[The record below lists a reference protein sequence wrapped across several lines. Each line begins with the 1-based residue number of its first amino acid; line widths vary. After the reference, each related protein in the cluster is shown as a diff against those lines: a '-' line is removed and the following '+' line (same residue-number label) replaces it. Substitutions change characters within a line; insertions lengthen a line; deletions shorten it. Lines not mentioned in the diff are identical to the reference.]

1 MDAKLDFFKSKKG
14 KDDFLFVE
22 GLGKPEVVTENSK
35 DGGVQT
41 YLQGLALP
49 NGLTSR
55 NGVTYKTESVEK
67 AHGSMKGASML
78 FNHDPENV
86 VGHVVE
92 TWMTSE
98 GMMYKADINPEAK
111 LSNGVNLLESVKRGD
126 LSKVSIRASIDREES
141 FENDQGVVEA
151 FVKEFLELSFVS
163 IPGFKDTSI
172 SFESVGKG
180 DFIMDNKEE
189 DNQERLSDKVV
200 NVVIDGIKSMYLRQV
215 ESDTG
220 EFKHVIALTP
230 SEAERELLK
239 VDYPD
244 SGYLKYDVTIKFRV
258 GNDLEGF
265 RYRHGEYELSFSK
278 QLSNYFRDFVSI
290 KESVN
295 SMEKDNKEDKKLGSD
310 RSEES
315 VVVKEDLVSLVERV
329 NALESEIGLLKESF
343 ENKEAYEFD
352 YNAGVGNHD
361 MVVHVL
367 KKNNIKYVV
376 LKPGTFRILNSPY
389 DRDTFIKKLYNGS
402 LKQSFEKEEADGSKK
417 YDSDSDSDS
426 DDDDEEMS
434 KKKKS
439 VEADKDKEKPVD
451 NKDDDDDDDEDDES
465 EDLGEVEAAARQ
477 QSVNKTINEKTNT
490 DDEKKAVSVKELF
503 NAWTNGFK

>member
-180 DFIMDNKEE
+180 DFIMDNNEE
-189 DNQERLSDKVV
+189 DNKENKKANSA
-200 NVVIDGIKSMYLRQV
+200 
-215 ESDTG
+215 ES
-220 EFKHVIALTP
+220 
-230 SEAERELLK
+230 
-239 VDYPD
+239 
-244 SGYLKYDVTIKFRV
+244 
-258 GNDLEGF
+258 EGA
-265 RYRHGEYELSFSK
+265 
-278 QLSNYFRDFVSI
+278 
-290 KESVN
+290 
-295 SMEKDNKEDKKLGSD
+295 
-310 RSEES
+310 

-329 NALESEIGLLKESF
+329 NALESEIGALKESF
-343 ENKEAYEFD
+343 EK
-352 YNAGVGNHD
+352 
-361 MVVHVL
+361 
-367 KKNNIKYVV
+367 
-376 LKPGTFRILNSPY
+376 
-389 DRDTFIKKLYNGS
+389 
-402 LKQSFEKEEADGSKK
+402 DGS
-417 YDSDSDSDS
+417 DS
-426 DDDDEEMS
+426 DDDEEMS
-434 KKKKS
+434 KKKKNAEAGKDKPVNDS
-439 VEADKDKEKPVD
+439 NDDESDKEDSDYDNEDDDDDSDEAKKKKSSEADKDKEKP
-451 NKDDDDDDDEDDES
+451 KDDEEDDDES

-490 DDEKKAVSVKELF
+490 DDEKKPVDVKELF
-503 NAWTNGFK
+503 SAWTKGFK